1 MKFGPKETKELNQYL
16 RTGRNLNREFM
27 TDAVVDEER
36 TNFVLGGAAVKTM
49 KETVTAL
56 TKNLNRLPTQNE
68 IVQATGKAA
77 KTIKSYFKE
86 GVDYLKPMSKKES
99 AKLGG
104 KKRTGVTEV
113 SDEIVEEFKDLK
125 ATHVS
130 PSIDTSKVGSKAFR
144 VKFSGPIKNDFKTIT
159 MPATKENLEI
169 IKKQVDDIVTSN
181 VYKNKAKVFKS
192 PVEQR
197 MIKRSKEAIYRKQ
210 DPYGIYK
217 ALQKY
222 KTQKFPGTMS
232 KDIVLQ
238 HGDAKFT
245 TQTLS
250 RMGLIPSKVN
260 ISPAVE
266 RIERLRNKA
275 LRDAMVKLNNPIRSK
290 ADKQSIIDQLN
301 STYTGLKN
309 QLKGTDGQGLVNF
322 QTLKLDDAGNVVKLK
337 DVGFNPKKG
346 LAYGD
351 ELGELDFANIT
362 KEQAN
367 KIIDLGKR
375 KIDLDLIKR
384 QTGLITADKLKN
396 PLRLD
401 LNFYGG
407 GRVLFNS
414 GGIKSG
420 PPPERGP
427 NSQGLLSLMKRG
439 MKI

>member
-1 MKFGPKETKELNQYL
+1 MKISEYRQMMSYL
-16 RTGRNLNREFM
+16 TRPGST
-27 TDAVVDEER
+27 EER
-36 TNFVLGGAAVKTM
+36 TNFVLGGAAIKGM
-49 KETVTAL
+49 RETVTAL
-56 TKNLNRLPTQNE
+56 TKNLNRLPTQDE
-68 IVQATGKAA
+68 IVKATGKAA

-104 KKRTGVTEV
+104 KKPTGITTVTDDFV
-113 SDEIVEEFKDLK
+113 KNIKNLK
-125 ATHVS
+125 ATHIS
-130 PSIDTSKVGSKAFR
+130 PTIETSKAGSKSIR
-144 VKFSGPIKNDFKTIT
+144 VKFTGPIKNDFKDINL
-159 MPATKENLEI
+159 PATKENLNL
-169 IKKQVDDIVTSN
+169 IKSKIDDITKSAT
-181 VYKNKAKVFKS
+181 YKDKAKVFKG
-192 PVEQR
+192 PIEQR
-197 MIKRSKEAIYRKQ
+197 MIRRSMEAMYKKQ
-210 DPYGIYK
+210 DPHGVYK

-222 KTQKFPGTMS
+222 KTKKFPGTMS

-266 RIERLRNKA
+266 RIERLRNQV
-275 LRDAMVKLNNPIRSK
+275 LRDATVKLNNPKRSNIE
-290 ADKQSIIDQLN
+290 KQAIIDELN
-301 STYTGLKN
+301 STYKGLKN
-309 QLKGTDGQGLVNF
+309 QLKGTEGQGLVNF
-322 QTLKLDDAGNVVKLK
+322 QMLKLDDAGNVIKLK

-367 KIIDLGKR
+367 EIIKLGKR
-375 KIDLDLIKR
+375 KIDLDLLKR

-396 PLRLD
+396 PLGLD

-414 GGIKSG
+414 GGVKSG

-427 NSQGLLSLMKRG
+427 NSEGLASLRNYATRM
-439 MKI
+439 ME

>member
-1 MKFGPKETKELNQYL
+1 VNNMDKELL
-16 RTGRNLNREFM
+16 RSIDLFDNEEVTTANKINRERSDFS
-27 TDAVVDEER
+27 
-36 TNFVLGGAAVKTM
+36 LGGAAVNLMKTQ
-49 KETVTAL
+49 VANL
-56 TKNLNRLPTQNE
+56 TKKLNRLPTQNE

-77 KTIKSYFKE
+77 KTIKNYFKE
-86 GVDYLKPMSKKES
+86 SVDYLKPMSKKES

-104 KKRTGVTEV
+104 KRPTGIITVT
-113 SDEIVEEFKDLK
+113 DEFVKNLKNLK
-125 ATHVS
+125 AIHIS
-130 PSIDTSKVGSKAFR
+130 PTIETSKAGSKFIK
-144 VKFSGPIKNDFKTIT
+144 VKFTGPIKNNYKDIFL
-159 MPATKENLEI
+159 PATKENLNLVKSKI
-169 IKKQVDDIVTSN
+169 DDITKSVI
-181 VYKNKAKVFKS
+181 YKDKARVFKG

-197 MIKRSKEAIYRKQ
+197 MIRRNMEAIYKKN
-210 DPYGIYK
+210 DPFGIYK

-222 KTQKFPGTMS
+222 KSEKFPGTMS
-232 KDIVLQ
+232 KDIVIQ

-245 TQTLS
+245 TQSLS

-275 LRDAMVKLNNPIRSK
+275 LKNAMFKLNKPNRSN
-290 ADKQSIIDQLN
+290 ADKQVIIDELN
-301 STYTGLKN
+301 SVYTGLKN

-322 QTLKLDDAGNVVKLK
+322 QTLKLDDMGKVVKLK
-337 DVGFNPKKG
+337 DVGFNPRKG

-351 ELGELDFANIT
+351 ELGELNFANIT
-362 KEQAN
+362 KEQAD
-367 KIIDLGKR
+367 KIINLGKK
-375 KIDLDLIKR
+375 KIDLDLLKR

-396 PLRLD
+396 PLGLD

-427 NSQGLLSLMKRG
+427 NPQGLLSLMKSG
-439 MKI
+439 MRI

>member
-1 MKFGPKETKELNQYL
+1 MKISEYRQMMSYL
-16 RTGRNLNREFM
+16 TRPGST
-27 TDAVVDEER
+27 EER
-36 TNFVLGGAAVKTM
+36 TNFVLGGAAIKGM
-49 KETVTAL
+49 RETVAAL
-56 TKNLNRLPTQNE
+56 TKNLDRLPTQDE
-68 IVQATGKAA
+68 IVKATGKAA

-86 GVDYLKPMSKKES
+86 GVDYLKPISKKES

-104 KKRTGVTEV
+104 KKPTGITTVTDDFV
-113 SDEIVEEFKDLK
+113 KNIKNLK
-125 ATHVS
+125 ATHIS
-130 PSIDTSKVGSKAFR
+130 PTIETSKAGSKSIR
-144 VKFSGPIKNDFKTIT
+144 VKFTGPIKNDFKDINL
-159 MPATKENLEI
+159 PATKENLNLVKSKI
-169 IKKQVDDIVTSN
+169 DDITKSAT
-181 VYKNKAKVFKS
+181 YKDKAKVFKG
-192 PVEQR
+192 PIEQR
-197 MIKRSKEAIYRKQ
+197 MIRRSMEAMYKKQ
-210 DPYGIYK
+210 DPHGVYK

-222 KTQKFPGTMS
+222 KTKKFPGTMS

-266 RIERLRNKA
+266 RIERLRNQV
-275 LRDAMVKLNNPIRSK
+275 LRDATVKLNNPKRSNIE
-290 ADKQSIIDQLN
+290 KQAIIDELN
-301 STYTGLKN
+301 STYKGLKN
-309 QLKGTDGQGLVNF
+309 QLKGTEGQGLVNF
-322 QTLKLDDAGNVVKLK
+322 QMLKLDDAGNVIKLK

-367 KIIDLGKR
+367 EIIKLGKR
-375 KIDLDLIKR
+375 KIDLDLLKR

-396 PLRLD
+396 PLGLD

-414 GGIKSG
+414 GGVKSG

-427 NSQGLLSLMKRG
+427 NSEGLASLRNYATRTME
-439 MKI
+439 

>member
-1 MKFGPKETKELNQYL
+1 MKVSEYRQMMAYL
-16 RTGRNLNREFM
+16 TRPGST
-27 TDAVVDEER
+27 EER
-36 TNFVLGGAAVKTM
+36 TNFVLGGAAIKGM
-49 KETVTAL
+49 RETVAAL
-56 TKNLNRLPTQNE
+56 TKNLDRLPTQDE
-68 IVQATGKAA
+68 IVKATGRAA

-104 KKRTGVTEV
+104 KKPTGITTVTDDFV
-113 SDEIVEEFKDLK
+113 KNIKNLK
-125 ATHVS
+125 ATHIS
-130 PSIDTSKVGSKAFR
+130 PTIETSKAGSKSIR
-144 VKFSGPIKNDFKTIT
+144 VKFTGPIKNDFKDINL
-159 MPATKENLEI
+159 PATKENLNL
-169 IKKQVDDIVTSN
+169 IKSKIDDITKSAT
-181 VYKNKAKVFKS
+181 YKDKAKVFKG
-192 PVEQR
+192 PIEQR
-197 MIKRSKEAIYRKQ
+197 MIRRSMEAMYKKQ
-210 DPYGIYK
+210 DPHGVYK

-222 KTQKFPGTMS
+222 KTKKFPGTMS

-266 RIERLRNKA
+266 RIERLRNQV
-275 LRDAMVKLNNPIRSK
+275 LRDATVKLNNPKRSNIE
-290 ADKQSIIDQLN
+290 KQAIIDELN
-301 STYTGLKN
+301 STYKGLKN
-309 QLKGTDGQGLVNF
+309 QLKGTEGQGLVNF
-322 QTLKLDDAGNVVKLK
+322 QMLKLDDAGNVIKLK

-367 KIIDLGKR
+367 EIIKLGKR
-375 KIDLDLIKR
+375 KIDLDLLKR

-396 PLRLD
+396 PLGLD

-414 GGIKSG
+414 GGVKSG

-427 NSQGLLSLMKRG
+427 NSEGLASLRNYATRTME
-439 MKI
+439 

>member
-1 MKFGPKETKELNQYL
+1 MKVSEYRQMMAYL
-16 RTGRNLNREFM
+16 TRPGST
-27 TDAVVDEER
+27 EER
-36 TNFVLGGAAVKTM
+36 TNFVLGGAAIKGM
-49 KETVTAL
+49 RETVAAL
-56 TKNLNRLPTQNE
+56 TKNLDRLPTQDE
-68 IVQATGKAA
+68 IVKATGKAA

-104 KKRTGVTEV
+104 KKPTGITTVTDDFV
-113 SDEIVEEFKDLK
+113 KNVKNLK
-125 ATHVS
+125 ATHIS
-130 PSIDTSKVGSKAFR
+130 PTIETTKAGSKSIR
-144 VKFSGPIKNDFKTIT
+144 VSFTGPIKNDFKDIFL
-159 MPATKENLEI
+159 PATKENLNLVKSKI
-169 IKKQVDDIVTSN
+169 DDITKSAT
-181 VYKNKAKVFKS
+181 YKDKARVFKG
-192 PVEQR
+192 PIEQR
-197 MIKRSKEAIYRKQ
+197 KIRRSMEAMYKKQ
-210 DPYGIYK
+210 DPYGVYK

-222 KTQKFPGTMS
+222 KTKKFPGTMS

-266 RIERLRNKA
+266 RIERLRNQV
-275 LRDAMVKLNNPIRSK
+275 LRDATVKLNNPKRSNIE
-290 ADKQSIIDQLN
+290 KQAIIDELN
-301 STYTGLKN
+301 STYKGLKN
-309 QLKGTDGQGLVNF
+309 QLKGTEGQGLVNF
-322 QTLKLDDAGNVVKLK
+322 QMLKLDDAGNVIKLK

-362 KEQAN
+362 KEQADE
-367 KIIDLGKR
+367 IIKLGKR
-375 KIDLDLIKR
+375 KIDLDLLKR

-396 PLRLD
+396 PLGLD

-414 GGIKSG
+414 GGVKSG

-427 NSQGLLSLMKRG
+427 NSEGLASLRNYATRTME
-439 MKI
+439 

>member
-1 MKFGPKETKELNQYL
+1 MKISEYRQMMSYL
-16 RTGRNLNREFM
+16 TRPGST
-27 TDAVVDEER
+27 EER
-36 TNFVLGGAAVKTM
+36 TNFVLGGAAIKGM
-49 KETVTAL
+49 RETVTAL
-56 TKNLNRLPTQNE
+56 TKNLNRLPTQDE
-68 IVQATGKAA
+68 IVKATGKAA

-104 KKRTGVTEV
+104 KKPTGITTVTDDFV
-113 SDEIVEEFKDLK
+113 KNVKNLK
-125 ATHVS
+125 ATHIS
-130 PSIDTSKVGSKAFR
+130 PTIETSKAGSKSIR
-144 VKFSGPIKNDFKTIT
+144 VKFTGPIKNDFKDINL
-159 MPATKENLEI
+159 PATKENLNL
-169 IKKQVDDIVTSN
+169 IKSKIDDITKSAT
-181 VYKNKAKVFKS
+181 YKDKAKVFKG

-197 MIKRSKEAIYRKQ
+197 MIRRSMEAMYKKQ
-210 DPYGIYK
+210 DPHGVYK

-222 KTQKFPGTMS
+222 KTKKFPGTMS

-266 RIERLRNKA
+266 RIERLRNQV
-275 LRDAMVKLNNPIRSK
+275 LRDATVKLNNPKRSNIE
-290 ADKQSIIDQLN
+290 KQAIIDELN
-301 STYTGLKN
+301 STYKGLKN
-309 QLKGTDGQGLVNF
+309 QLKGTEGQGLVNF
-322 QTLKLDDAGNVVKLK
+322 QMLKLDDAGNVIKLK

-367 KIIDLGKR
+367 EIIKLGKR
-375 KIDLDLIKR
+375 KIDLDLLKR

-396 PLRLD
+396 PLGLD

-414 GGIKSG
+414 GGVKSG

-427 NSQGLLSLMKRG
+427 NSEGLASLRNYATRTME
-439 MKI
+439 

>member
-1 MKFGPKETKELNQYL
+1 MKISEYRQMMSYL
-16 RTGRNLNREFM
+16 TRPGST
-27 TDAVVDEER
+27 EER
-36 TNFVLGGAAVKTM
+36 TNFVLGGAAIKGM
-49 KETVTAL
+49 RETVTAL
-56 TKNLNRLPTQNE
+56 TKNLNRLPTQDE
-68 IVQATGKAA
+68 IVKATGKAA

-104 KKRTGVTEV
+104 KKTTGITTVTDDFV
-113 SDEIVEEFKDLK
+113 KNVKNLK
-125 ATHVS
+125 ATHIS
-130 PSIDTSKVGSKAFR
+130 PTIETSKAGSKSIR
-144 VKFSGPIKNDFKTIT
+144 VKFTGPIKNDFKDINL
-159 MPATKENLEI
+159 PATKENLNL
-169 IKKQVDDIVTSN
+169 IKSKIDDITKSAT
-181 VYKNKAKVFKS
+181 YKDKAKVFKG
-192 PVEQR
+192 PIEQR
-197 MIKRSKEAIYRKQ
+197 MIRRSMEAMYKKQ
-210 DPYGIYK
+210 DPHGVYK

-222 KTQKFPGTMS
+222 KTKKFPGTMS

-266 RIERLRNKA
+266 RIERLRNQV
-275 LRDAMVKLNNPIRSK
+275 LRDATVKLNNPKRSNIE
-290 ADKQSIIDQLN
+290 KQAIIDELN
-301 STYTGLKN
+301 STYKGLKN
-309 QLKGTDGQGLVNF
+309 QLKGTEGQGLVNF
-322 QTLKLDDAGNVVKLK
+322 QMLKLDDAGNVIKLK

-367 KIIDLGKR
+367 EIIKLGKR
-375 KIDLDLIKR
+375 KIDLDLLKR

-396 PLRLD
+396 PLGLD

-414 GGIKSG
+414 GGVKSG

-427 NSQGLLSLMKRG
+427 NSEGLASLRNYATRTME
-439 MKI
+439 

>member
-1 MKFGPKETKELNQYL
+1 MKISEYRQMMAYL
-16 RTGRNLNREFM
+16 TRPGST
-27 TDAVVDEER
+27 EER
-36 TNFVLGGAAVKTM
+36 TNFVLGGAAIKGM
-49 KETVTAL
+49 RETVTAL
-56 TKNLNRLPTQNE
+56 TKNLNRLPTQDE
-68 IVQATGKAA
+68 IVKATGKAA

-104 KKRTGVTEV
+104 KKPTGITTVTDDFV
-113 SDEIVEEFKDLK
+113 KNIKNLK
-125 ATHVS
+125 ATHIS
-130 PSIDTSKVGSKAFR
+130 PTIETSKAGSKSIR
-144 VKFSGPIKNDFKTIT
+144 VKFTGPIKNDFKDINL
-159 MPATKENLEI
+159 PATKENLNL
-169 IKKQVDDIVTSN
+169 IKSKIDDITKSAT
-181 VYKNKAKVFKS
+181 YKDKAKVFKG
-192 PVEQR
+192 PIEQR
-197 MIKRSKEAIYRKQ
+197 KIRRSMEAMYKKQ
-210 DPYGIYK
+210 DPHGVYK

-222 KTQKFPGTMS
+222 KTKKFPGTMS

-266 RIERLRNKA
+266 RIERLRNQV
-275 LRDAMVKLNNPIRSK
+275 LRDATVKLNNPKRSNIE
-290 ADKQSIIDQLN
+290 KQAIIDELN
-301 STYTGLKN
+301 STYKGLKN
-309 QLKGTDGQGLVNF
+309 QLKGTEGQGLVNF
-322 QTLKLDDAGNVVKLK
+322 QMLKLDDAGNVIKLK

-362 KEQAN
+362 KEQADE
-367 KIIDLGKR
+367 IIKLGKR
-375 KIDLDLIKR
+375 KIDLDLLKR

-396 PLRLD
+396 PLGLD

-414 GGIKSG
+414 GGVKSG

-427 NSQGLLSLMKRG
+427 NSEGLASLRNYATRTME
-439 MKI
+439 

>member
-1 MKFGPKETKELNQYL
+1 MKISEYRQMMSYL
-16 RTGRNLNREFM
+16 TRPGST
-27 TDAVVDEER
+27 EER
-36 TNFVLGGAAVKTM
+36 TNFVLGGAAIKGM
-49 KETVTAL
+49 RETVAAL
-56 TKNLNRLPTQNE
+56 TKNLDRLPTQDE
-68 IVQATGKAA
+68 IVKATGKAA

-104 KKRTGVTEV
+104 KKPTGITTVTDDFV
-113 SDEIVEEFKDLK
+113 KNIKNLK
-125 ATHVS
+125 ATHIS
-130 PSIDTSKVGSKAFR
+130 PTIETSKAGSKSIR
-144 VKFSGPIKNDFKTIT
+144 VKFTGPIKNDFKDINL
-159 MPATKENLEI
+159 PATKENLNLVKSKI
-169 IKKQVDDIVTSN
+169 DDITKSAT
-181 VYKNKAKVFKS
+181 YKDKAKVFKG

-197 MIKRSKEAIYRKQ
+197 MIRRSMEAMYKKQ
-210 DPYGIYK
+210 DPHGVYK

-222 KTQKFPGTMS
+222 KTKKFPGTMS

-266 RIERLRNKA
+266 RIERLRNQV
-275 LRDAMVKLNNPIRSK
+275 LRDATVKLNNPKRSNIE
-290 ADKQSIIDQLN
+290 KQAIIDELN
-301 STYTGLKN
+301 STYKGLKN
-309 QLKGTDGQGLVNF
+309 QLKGTEGQGLVNF
-322 QTLKLDDAGNVVKLK
+322 QMLKLDDAGNVIKLK

-367 KIIDLGKR
+367 EIIKLGKR
-375 KIDLDLIKR
+375 KIDLDLLKR

-396 PLRLD
+396 PLGLD

-414 GGIKSG
+414 GGVKSG

-427 NSQGLLSLMKRG
+427 NSEGLASLRNYATRTME
-439 MKI
+439 

>member
-1 MKFGPKETKELNQYL
+1 MSYL
-16 RTGRNLNREFM
+16 TRPGST
-27 TDAVVDEER
+27 EER
-36 TNFVLGGAAVKTM
+36 TNFVLGGAAIKGM
-49 KETVTAL
+49 RETVTAL
-56 TKNLNRLPTQNE
+56 TKNLNRLPTQDE
-68 IVQATGKAA
+68 IVKATGKAA

-104 KKRTGVTEV
+104 KKPTGITTVTDDFV
-113 SDEIVEEFKDLK
+113 KNIKNLK
-125 ATHVS
+125 ATHIS
-130 PSIDTSKVGSKAFR
+130 PTIETSKAGSKSIR
-144 VKFSGPIKNDFKTIT
+144 VKFTGPIKNDFKDINL
-159 MPATKENLEI
+159 PATKENLNL
-169 IKKQVDDIVTSN
+169 IKSKIDDITKSAT
-181 VYKNKAKVFKS
+181 YKDKAKVFKG
-192 PVEQR
+192 PIEQR
-197 MIKRSKEAIYRKQ
+197 MIRRSMEAKYKKQ
-210 DPYGIYK
+210 DPHGVYK

-222 KTQKFPGTMS
+222 KTKKFPGTMS

-266 RIERLRNKA
+266 RIERLRNQV
-275 LRDAMVKLNNPIRSK
+275 LRDATVKLNNPKRSNIE
-290 ADKQSIIDQLN
+290 KQAIIDELN
-301 STYTGLKN
+301 STYKGLKN
-309 QLKGTDGQGLVNF
+309 QLKGTEGQGLVNF
-322 QTLKLDDAGNVVKLK
+322 QMLKLDDAGNVIKLK

-362 KEQAN
+362 KEQADE
-367 KIIDLGKR
+367 IIKLGKR
-375 KIDLDLIKR
+375 KIDLDLLKR

-396 PLRLD
+396 PLGLD

-414 GGIKSG
+414 GGVKSG

-427 NSQGLLSLMKRG
+427 NSEGLASLRNYATRTME
-439 MKI
+439 

>member
-1 MKFGPKETKELNQYL
+1 M
-16 RTGRNLNREFM
+16 R
-27 TDAVVDEER
+27 
-36 TNFVLGGAAVKTM
+36 
-49 KETVTAL
+49 ETVAAL
-56 TKNLNRLPTQNE
+56 TKNLDRLPTQDE
-68 IVQATGKAA
+68 IVKATGKAA

-104 KKRTGVTEV
+104 KKPTGITTVTDDFV
-113 SDEIVEEFKDLK
+113 KNIKDLK
-125 ATHVS
+125 ATHIS
-130 PSIDTSKVGSKAFR
+130 PTIETTKAGSKSIR
-144 VKFSGPIKNDFKTIT
+144 VKFTGPIKNDFKDINL
-159 MPATKENLEI
+159 PATKENLNLVKSKI
-169 IKKQVDDIVTSN
+169 DDITKTAT
-181 VYKNKAKVFKS
+181 YKDKARVFKG
-192 PVEQR
+192 PIEQR
-197 MIKRSKEAIYRKQ
+197 KIRRSMEAMYKKQ
-210 DPYGIYK
+210 DPYGVYK

-222 KTQKFPGTMS
+222 KTKKFPGTMS

-266 RIERLRNKA
+266 RIERLRNQV
-275 LRDAMVKLNNPIRSK
+275 LRDATVKLNNPKRSNIE
-290 ADKQSIIDQLN
+290 KQAIIDELN
-301 STYTGLKN
+301 STYKGLKN
-309 QLKGTDGQGLVNF
+309 QLKGTEGQGLVNF
-322 QTLKLDDAGNVVKLK
+322 QMLKLDDAGNVIKLK

-362 KEQAN
+362 KEQADE
-367 KIIDLGKR
+367 IIKLGKR
-375 KIDLDLIKR
+375 KIDLDLLKR

-396 PLRLD
+396 PLGLD

-414 GGIKSG
+414 GGVKSG

-427 NSQGLLSLMKRG
+427 NSEGLASLRNYATRTME
-439 MKI
+439 

>member
-1 MKFGPKETKELNQYL
+1 MKVSEYRQMMAYL
-16 RTGRNLNREFM
+16 TRPGST
-27 TDAVVDEER
+27 EER
-36 TNFVLGGAAVKTM
+36 TNFVLGGAAIKGM
-49 KETVTAL
+49 RETVTAL
-56 TKNLNRLPTQNE
+56 TKNLDRLPTQNE
-68 IVQATGKAA
+68 IVKATGKAA

-104 KKRTGVTEV
+104 KKPTGITTVTDDFV
-113 SDEIVEEFKDLK
+113 KNIKNLK
-125 ATHVS
+125 ATHIS
-130 PSIDTSKVGSKAFR
+130 PTIETSKAGSKSIR
-144 VKFSGPIKNDFKTIT
+144 VKFTGPIKNDFKDINL
-159 MPATKENLEI
+159 PATKENLNLVKSKI
-169 IKKQVDDIVTSN
+169 DDITKSAT
-181 VYKNKAKVFKS
+181 YKDKARVFKS
-192 PVEQR
+192 PIEQR
-197 MIKRSKEAIYRKQ
+197 KIRRSMEAMYKKQ
-210 DPYGIYK
+210 DPYGVYK

-222 KTQKFPGTMS
+222 KTKKFPGTMS

-266 RIERLRNKA
+266 RIERLRNQV
-275 LRDAMVKLNNPIRSK
+275 LRDATVKLNNPKRSNIE
-290 ADKQSIIDQLN
+290 KQAIIDELN
-301 STYTGLKN
+301 STYKGLKN
-309 QLKGTDGQGLVNF
+309 QLKGTEGQGLVNF
-322 QTLKLDDAGNVVKLK
+322 QMLKLDDAGNVIKLK

-362 KEQAN
+362 KEQADE
-367 KIIDLGKR
+367 IIKLGKR
-375 KIDLDLIKR
+375 KIDLDLLKR

-396 PLRLD
+396 PLGLD

-414 GGIKSG
+414 GGVKSG

-427 NSQGLLSLMKRG
+427 NSEGLASLRNYATRTME
-439 MKI
+439 

>member
-1 MKFGPKETKELNQYL
+1 MKISEYRQMMAYL
-16 RTGRNLNREFM
+16 TRPGST
-27 TDAVVDEER
+27 EER
-36 TNFVLGGAAVKTM
+36 TNFVLGGAAIKGM
-49 KETVTAL
+49 RETVAAL
-56 TKNLNRLPTQNE
+56 TKNLDRLPTQDE
-68 IVQATGKAA
+68 IVKATGKAA

-104 KKRTGVTEV
+104 KKPTGITTVTDDFV
-113 SDEIVEEFKDLK
+113 KNVKNLK
-125 ATHVS
+125 ATHIS
-130 PSIDTSKVGSKAFR
+130 PTIETTKAGSKSIR
-144 VKFSGPIKNDFKTIT
+144 VSFTGPIKNDFKDIFL
-159 MPATKENLEI
+159 PATKDNLNLVKSKI
-169 IKKQVDDIVTSN
+169 DDITKSAT
-181 VYKNKAKVFKS
+181 YKDKAKVFKG

-197 MIKRSKEAIYRKQ
+197 MIRRSMEAMYKKQ
-210 DPYGIYK
+210 DPHGVYK

-222 KTQKFPGTMS
+222 KTKKFPGTMS

-266 RIERLRNKA
+266 RIERLRNQV
-275 LRDAMVKLNNPIRSK
+275 LRDATVKLNNPKRSNIE
-290 ADKQSIIDQLN
+290 KQAIIDELN
-301 STYTGLKN
+301 STYKGLKN
-309 QLKGTDGQGLVNF
+309 QLKGTEGQGLVNF
-322 QTLKLDDAGNVVKLK
+322 QMLKLDDAGNVIKLK

-367 KIIDLGKR
+367 EIIKLGKR
-375 KIDLDLIKR
+375 KIDLDLLKR

-396 PLRLD
+396 PLGLD

-414 GGIKSG
+414 GGVKSG

-427 NSQGLLSLMKRG
+427 NSEGLASLRNYATRTME
-439 MKI
+439 

>member
-1 MKFGPKETKELNQYL
+1 MAYL
-16 RTGRNLNREFM
+16 TRPGST
-27 TDAVVDEER
+27 EER
-36 TNFVLGGAAVKTM
+36 TNFVLGGAAIKGM
-49 KETVTAL
+49 RETVTAL
-56 TKNLNRLPTQNE
+56 TKNLNRLPTQDE
-68 IVQATGKAA
+68 IVKATGKAA

-104 KKRTGVTEV
+104 KKPTGITTVTDDLV
-113 SDEIVEEFKDLK
+113 KNIKDLK
-125 ATHVS
+125 ATHIS
-130 PSIDTSKVGSKAFR
+130 PTIETTKAGSKSIR
-144 VKFSGPIKNDFKTIT
+144 VKFTGPIKNDFKDINL
-159 MPATKENLEI
+159 PATKENLNLVKSKI
-169 IKKQVDDIVTSN
+169 DDITKTAT
-181 VYKNKAKVFKS
+181 YKDKARVFKG
-192 PVEQR
+192 PIEQR
-197 MIKRSKEAIYRKQ
+197 KIRRSMEAMYKKQ
-210 DPYGIYK
+210 DPYGVYK

-222 KTQKFPGTMS
+222 KTKKFPGTMS

-266 RIERLRNKA
+266 RIERLRNQV
-275 LRDAMVKLNNPIRSK
+275 LRDATVKLNNPKRSNIE
-290 ADKQSIIDQLN
+290 KQAIIDELN
-301 STYTGLKN
+301 STYKGLKN
-309 QLKGTDGQGLVNF
+309 QLKGTEGQGLVNF
-322 QTLKLDDAGNVVKLK
+322 QMLKLDDAGNVIKLK

-362 KEQAN
+362 KEQAD
-367 KIIDLGKR
+367 KIIKLGKR
-375 KIDLDLIKR
+375 KIDLELLKR

-396 PLRLD
+396 PLGLD

-414 GGIKSG
+414 GGVKSG

-427 NSQGLLSLMKRG
+427 NSEGLASLRNYATRTME
-439 MKI
+439 

>member
-1 MKFGPKETKELNQYL
+1 MKISEYKQMMAYL
-16 RTGRNLNREFM
+16 TRPGFT
-27 TDAVVDEER
+27 EER
-36 TNFVLGGAAVKTM
+36 TNFVLGGAAIKGM
-49 KETVTAL
+49 RETVAAL
-56 TKNLNRLPTQNE
+56 TKNLDRLPTQDE
-68 IVQATGKAA
+68 IVKATGKAA

-104 KKRTGVTEV
+104 KKPTGITTVTDDFV
-113 SDEIVEEFKDLK
+113 KNIKDLK
-125 ATHVS
+125 ATHIS
-130 PSIDTSKVGSKAFR
+130 PTIETTKAGSKSIR
-144 VKFSGPIKNDFKTIT
+144 VKFTGPIKNDFKDINL
-159 MPATKENLEI
+159 PATKENLNLVKSKI
-169 IKKQVDDIVTSN
+169 DDITKTAT
-181 VYKNKAKVFKS
+181 YKDKARVFKG
-192 PVEQR
+192 PIEQR
-197 MIKRSKEAIYRKQ
+197 KIRRSMEAMYKKQ
-210 DPYGIYK
+210 DPYGVYK

-222 KTQKFPGTMS
+222 KTKKFPGTMS

-266 RIERLRNKA
+266 RIERLRNQV
-275 LRDAMVKLNNPIRSK
+275 LRDATVKLNNPKRSNIE
-290 ADKQSIIDQLN
+290 KQAIIDELN
-301 STYTGLKN
+301 STYKGLKN
-309 QLKGTDGQGLVNF
+309 QLKGTEGQGLVNF
-322 QTLKLDDAGNVVKLK
+322 QMLKLDDAGNVIKLK

-362 KEQAN
+362 KEQADE
-367 KIIDLGKR
+367 IIKLGKR
-375 KIDLDLIKR
+375 KIDLDLLKR
-384 QTGLITADKLKN
+384 QTGLMTADKLKN
-396 PLRLD
+396 PLGLD

-414 GGIKSG
+414 GGVKSG

-427 NSQGLLSLMKRG
+427 NSEGLASLRNYATRTME
-439 MKI
+439 

>member
-1 MKFGPKETKELNQYL
+1 MKISEYRQMMAYL
-16 RTGRNLNREFM
+16 TRPGST
-27 TDAVVDEER
+27 EER
-36 TNFVLGGAAVKTM
+36 TNFVLGGAAIKGM
-49 KETVTAL
+49 RETVTAL
-56 TKNLNRLPTQNE
+56 TKNLNRLPTQDE
-68 IVQATGKAA
+68 IVKATGKAA

-104 KKRTGVTEV
+104 KKPTGITTVTDDFV
-113 SDEIVEEFKDLK
+113 KNIKDLK
-125 ATHVS
+125 ATHIS
-130 PSIDTSKVGSKAFR
+130 PTIETTKAGSKSIR
-144 VKFSGPIKNDFKTIT
+144 VKFTGPIKNDFKDINL
-159 MPATKENLEI
+159 PATKENLNLVKSKI
-169 IKKQVDDIVTSN
+169 DDITKTAT
-181 VYKNKAKVFKS
+181 YKDKARVFKG
-192 PVEQR
+192 PIEQR
-197 MIKRSKEAIYRKQ
+197 KIRRSMEAMYKKQ
-210 DPYGIYK
+210 DPHGVYK

-222 KTQKFPGTMS
+222 KTKKFPGTMS

-266 RIERLRNKA
+266 RIERLRNQV
-275 LRDAMVKLNNPIRSK
+275 LRDATVKLNNPKRSNIE
-290 ADKQSIIDQLN
+290 KQAIIDELN
-301 STYTGLKN
+301 STYKGLKN
-309 QLKGTDGQGLVNF
+309 QLKGTEGQGLVNF
-322 QTLKLDDAGNVVKLK
+322 QMLKLDDAGNVIKLK

-362 KEQAN
+362 KEQADE
-367 KIIDLGKR
+367 IIKLGKR
-375 KIDLDLIKR
+375 KIDLDLLKR

-396 PLRLD
+396 PLGLD

-414 GGIKSG
+414 GGVKSG

-427 NSQGLLSLMKRG
+427 NSEGLASLRNYATRTME
-439 MKI
+439 

>member
-1 MKFGPKETKELNQYL
+1 MKISEYRQMMSYL
-16 RTGRNLNREFM
+16 TRPGST
-27 TDAVVDEER
+27 EER
-36 TNFVLGGAAVKTM
+36 TNFVLGGAAIKGM
-49 KETVTAL
+49 RETVTAL
-56 TKNLNRLPTQNE
+56 TKNLNRLPTQDE
-68 IVQATGKAA
+68 IVKATGKAA

-104 KKRTGVTEV
+104 KKPTGITTVTDDFV
-113 SDEIVEEFKDLK
+113 KNIKNLK
-125 ATHVS
+125 ATHIS
-130 PSIDTSKVGSKAFR
+130 PTIETSKAGSKSIR
-144 VKFSGPIKNDFKTIT
+144 VKFTGPIKNDFKDINL
-159 MPATKENLEI
+159 PATKENLNL
-169 IKKQVDDIVTSN
+169 IKSKIDDITKSAT
-181 VYKNKAKVFKS
+181 YKDKAKVFKG

-197 MIKRSKEAIYRKQ
+197 MIRRSMEAMYKKQ
-210 DPYGIYK
+210 DPYGVYK

-222 KTQKFPGTMS
+222 KTKKFPGTMS

-266 RIERLRNKA
+266 RIERLRNQV
-275 LRDAMVKLNNPIRSK
+275 LRDATVKLNNPKRSNIE
-290 ADKQSIIDQLN
+290 KQAIIDELN
-301 STYTGLKN
+301 STYKGLKN
-309 QLKGTDGQGLVNF
+309 QLKGTEGQGLVNF
-322 QTLKLDDAGNVVKLK
+322 QMLKLDDAGNVIKLK

-367 KIIDLGKR
+367 EIIKLGKR
-375 KIDLDLIKR
+375 KIDLDLLKR

-396 PLRLD
+396 PLGLD

-414 GGIKSG
+414 GGVKSG

-427 NSQGLLSLMKRG
+427 NSEGLASLRNYATRTME
-439 MKI
+439 

>member
-1 MKFGPKETKELNQYL
+1 MKVSEYRQMMAYL
-16 RTGRNLNREFM
+16 TRPGST
-27 TDAVVDEER
+27 EER
-36 TNFVLGGAAVKTM
+36 TNFVLGGAAIKGM
-49 KETVTAL
+49 RETVAAL
-56 TKNLNRLPTQNE
+56 TKNLDRLPTQDE
-68 IVQATGKAA
+68 IVKATGKAA

-104 KKRTGVTEV
+104 KKPTGITTVTDDFV
-113 SDEIVEEFKDLK
+113 KNIKDLK
-125 ATHVS
+125 ATHIS
-130 PSIDTSKVGSKAFR
+130 PTIETTKAGSKSIR
-144 VKFSGPIKNDFKTIT
+144 VKFTGPIKNDFKDINL
-159 MPATKENLEI
+159 PATKENLNLVKSKI
-169 IKKQVDDIVTSN
+169 DDITKTAT
-181 VYKNKAKVFKS
+181 YKDKARVFKG
-192 PVEQR
+192 PIEQR
-197 MIKRSKEAIYRKQ
+197 KIRRSMEAMYKKQ
-210 DPYGIYK
+210 DPYGVYK

-222 KTQKFPGTMS
+222 KTKKFPGTMS

-266 RIERLRNKA
+266 RIERLRNQV
-275 LRDAMVKLNNPIRSK
+275 LRDATVKLNNPKRSNIE
-290 ADKQSIIDQLN
+290 KQAIIDELN
-301 STYTGLKN
+301 STYKGLKN
-309 QLKGTDGQGLVNF
+309 QLKGTEGQGLVNF
-322 QTLKLDDAGNVVKLK
+322 QMLKLDDAGNVIKLK

-362 KEQAN
+362 KEQADE
-367 KIIDLGKR
+367 IIKLGKR
-375 KIDLDLIKR
+375 KIDLDLLKR
-384 QTGLITADKLKN
+384 QTGLMTADKLKN
-396 PLRLD
+396 PLGLD

-414 GGIKSG
+414 GGVKSG

-427 NSQGLLSLMKRG
+427 NSEGLASLRNYATRTME
-439 MKI
+439 

>member
-1 MKFGPKETKELNQYL
+1 MKISEYRQMMAYL
-16 RTGRNLNREFM
+16 TRPGST
-27 TDAVVDEER
+27 EER
-36 TNFVLGGAAVKTM
+36 TNFVLGGAAIKGM
-49 KETVTAL
+49 RETVTAL
-56 TKNLNRLPTQNE
+56 TKNLNRLPTQDE
-68 IVQATGKAA
+68 IVKATGKAA

-104 KKRTGVTEV
+104 KKPTGITTVTDDFV
-113 SDEIVEEFKDLK
+113 KNIKDLK
-125 ATHVS
+125 ATHIS
-130 PSIDTSKVGSKAFR
+130 PTIETTKAGSKSIR
-144 VKFSGPIKNDFKTIT
+144 VKFTGPIKNDFKDINL
-159 MPATKENLEI
+159 PATKENLNLVKSKI
-169 IKKQVDDIVTSN
+169 DDITKTAT
-181 VYKNKAKVFKS
+181 YKDKARVFKG
-192 PVEQR
+192 PIEQR
-197 MIKRSKEAIYRKQ
+197 KIRRSMEAMYKKQ
-210 DPYGIYK
+210 DPYGVYK

-222 KTQKFPGTMS
+222 KTKKFPGTMS

-266 RIERLRNKA
+266 RIERLRNQV
-275 LRDAMVKLNNPIRSK
+275 LRDATVKLNNPKRSNIE
-290 ADKQSIIDQLN
+290 KQAIIDELN
-301 STYTGLKN
+301 STYKGLKN
-309 QLKGTDGQGLVNF
+309 QLKGTEGQGLVNF
-322 QTLKLDDAGNVVKLK
+322 QMLKLDDAGNVIKLK

-362 KEQAN
+362 KEQADE
-367 KIIDLGKR
+367 IIKLGKR
-375 KIDLDLIKR
+375 KIDLDLLKR

-396 PLRLD
+396 PLGLD

-414 GGIKSG
+414 GGVKSG

-427 NSQGLLSLMKRG
+427 NSEGLASLRNYATRTME
-439 MKI
+439 

>member
-1 MKFGPKETKELNQYL
+1 MAIQDELKL
-16 RTGRNLNREFM
+16 FVEEFK
-27 TDAVVDEER
+27 R
-36 TNFVLGGAAVKTM
+36 TNG
-49 KETVTAL
+49 
-56 TKNLNRLPTQNE
+56 RIPTQNE
-68 IVQATGKAA
+68 IVKGTGRAA
-77 KTIKSYFKE
+77 KTIKSYLVE
-86 GVDYLKPMSKKES
+86 GVDYAKPLTKLEA

-104 KKRTGVTEV
+104 RKATGITDV
-113 SDEIVEEFKDLK
+113 SDDLIKQFKNLK
-125 ATHVS
+125 FTHIS
-130 PSIDTSKVGSKAFR
+130 PSFDTSTAGSKFFR
-144 VKFSGPIKNDFKTIT
+144 VKFTGPIKNDFKDIFL
-159 MPATKENLEI
+159 PATKENLNL
-169 IKKQVDDIVTSN
+169 IKSKINNITKSAA
-181 VYKNKAKVFKS
+181 YKDKAKVFKS

-197 MIKRSKEAIYRKQ
+197 MIKRSKEAMYRKQ

-232 KDIVLQ
+232 KDIVIQ

-260 ISPAVE
+260 VSPAVE

-346 LAYGD
+346 FAYGD

-362 KEQAN
+362 KEQAD
-367 KIIDLGKR
+367 KIINLGKR
-375 KIDLDLIKR
+375 KIDLDLLKR

-396 PLRLD
+396 PLGLD

-414 GGIKSG
+414 GGVKSG

-427 NSQGLLSLMKRG
+427 NPQGLLSLMKRARNY
-439 MKI
+439 

>member
-1 MKFGPKETKELNQYL
+1 MKISEYKQMMAYL
-16 RTGRNLNREFM
+16 TRPGST
-27 TDAVVDEER
+27 EER
-36 TNFVLGGAAVKTM
+36 TNFVLGGAAIKGM
-49 KETVTAL
+49 RETVAAL
-56 TKNLNRLPTQNE
+56 TKNLDRLPTQDE
-68 IVQATGKAA
+68 IVKATGKAA

-104 KKRTGVTEV
+104 KKPTGITTVTDDFV
-113 SDEIVEEFKDLK
+113 KNVKNLK
-125 ATHVS
+125 ATHIS
-130 PSIDTSKVGSKAFR
+130 PTIETTKAGSKSIR
-144 VKFSGPIKNDFKTIT
+144 VKFTGPIKNDFKDINL
-159 MPATKENLEI
+159 PATKENLNL
-169 IKKQVDDIVTSN
+169 IKSKIDDITKSAT
-181 VYKNKAKVFKS
+181 YKDKAKVFKG

-197 MIKRSKEAIYRKQ
+197 MIRRSMEAMYKKQ
-210 DPYGIYK
+210 DPHGVYK

-222 KTQKFPGTMS
+222 KTKKFPGTMS

-266 RIERLRNKA
+266 RIERLRNQV
-275 LRDAMVKLNNPIRSK
+275 LRDATVKLNNPKRSNIE
-290 ADKQSIIDQLN
+290 KQAIIDELN
-301 STYTGLKN
+301 STYKGLKN
-309 QLKGTDGQGLVNF
+309 QLKGTEGQGLVNF
-322 QTLKLDDAGNVVKLK
+322 QMLKLDDAGNVIKLK

-362 KEQAN
+362 KEQADE
-367 KIIDLGKR
+367 IIKLGKR
-375 KIDLDLIKR
+375 KIDLDLLKR

-396 PLRLD
+396 PLGLD

-414 GGIKSG
+414 GGVKSG

-427 NSQGLLSLMKRG
+427 NSEGLASLRNYATRTME
-439 MKI
+439 

>member
-1 MKFGPKETKELNQYL
+1 MMAYL
-16 RTGRNLNREFM
+16 TRPGST
-27 TDAVVDEER
+27 EER
-36 TNFVLGGAAVKTM
+36 TNFVLGGAAIKGM
-49 KETVTAL
+49 RETVAAL
-56 TKNLNRLPTQNE
+56 TKNLDRLPTQDE
-68 IVQATGKAA
+68 IVKATGKAA

-104 KKRTGVTEV
+104 KKPTGITTVTDDFV
-113 SDEIVEEFKDLK
+113 KNIKDLK
-125 ATHVS
+125 ATHIS
-130 PSIDTSKVGSKAFR
+130 PTIETTKAGSKSIR
-144 VKFSGPIKNDFKTIT
+144 VKFTGPIKNDFKDINL
-159 MPATKENLEI
+159 PATKENLNLVKSKI
-169 IKKQVDDIVTSN
+169 DDITKTAT
-181 VYKNKAKVFKS
+181 YKDKARVFKG
-192 PVEQR
+192 PIEQR
-197 MIKRSKEAIYRKQ
+197 KIRRSMEAMYKKQ
-210 DPYGIYK
+210 DPYGVYK

-222 KTQKFPGTMS
+222 KTKKFPGTMS

-266 RIERLRNKA
+266 RIERLRNQV
-275 LRDAMVKLNNPIRSK
+275 LRDATVKLNNPKRSNIE
-290 ADKQSIIDQLN
+290 KQAIIDELN
-301 STYTGLKN
+301 STYKGLKN
-309 QLKGTDGQGLVNF
+309 QLKGTEGQGLVNF
-322 QTLKLDDAGNVVKLK
+322 QMLKLDDAGNVIKLK

-362 KEQAN
+362 KEQADE
-367 KIIDLGKR
+367 IIKLGKR
-375 KIDLDLIKR
+375 KIDLDLLKR
-384 QTGLITADKLKN
+384 QTGLMTADKLKN
-396 PLRLD
+396 PLGLD

-414 GGIKSG
+414 GGVKSG

-427 NSQGLLSLMKRG
+427 NSEGLASLRNYATRTME
-439 MKI
+439 

>member
-1 MKFGPKETKELNQYL
+1 MKISEYRQMMSYL
-16 RTGRNLNREFM
+16 TRPGST
-27 TDAVVDEER
+27 EER
-36 TNFVLGGAAVKTM
+36 TNFVLGGAAIKGM
-49 KETVTAL
+49 RETVAAL
-56 TKNLNRLPTQNE
+56 TKNLNRLPTQDE
-68 IVQATGKAA
+68 IVKATGKAA

-104 KKRTGVTEV
+104 KKPTGITTVTDDFV
-113 SDEIVEEFKDLK
+113 KNIKNLK
-125 ATHVS
+125 ATHIS
-130 PSIDTSKVGSKAFR
+130 PTIETSKAGSKSIR
-144 VKFSGPIKNDFKTIT
+144 VKFTGPIKNDFKDINL
-159 MPATKENLEI
+159 PATKENLNL
-169 IKKQVDDIVTSN
+169 IKSKIDDITKSAT
-181 VYKNKAKVFKS
+181 YKDKAKVFKG
-192 PVEQR
+192 PIEQR
-197 MIKRSKEAIYRKQ
+197 MIRRSMEAMYKKQ
-210 DPYGIYK
+210 DPHGVYK

-222 KTQKFPGTMS
+222 KTKKFPGTMS

-266 RIERLRNKA
+266 RIERLRNQV
-275 LRDAMVKLNNPIRSK
+275 LRDATVKLNNPKRSNIE
-290 ADKQSIIDQLN
+290 KQAIIDELN
-301 STYTGLKN
+301 STYKGLKN
-309 QLKGTDGQGLVNF
+309 QLKGTEGQGLVNF
-322 QTLKLDDAGNVVKLK
+322 QMLKLDDAGNVIKLK

-367 KIIDLGKR
+367 EIIKLGKR
-375 KIDLDLIKR
+375 KIDLDLLKR

-396 PLRLD
+396 PLGLD

-414 GGIKSG
+414 GGVKSG

-427 NSQGLLSLMKRG
+427 NSEGLASLRNYATRTME
-439 MKI
+439 

>member
-1 MKFGPKETKELNQYL
+1 MMAYL
-16 RTGRNLNREFM
+16 TRPGST
-27 TDAVVDEER
+27 EER
-36 TNFVLGGAAVKTM
+36 TNFVLGGAAIKGM
-49 KETVTAL
+49 RETVAAL
-56 TKNLNRLPTQNE
+56 TKNLDRLPTQDE
-68 IVQATGKAA
+68 IVKATGKAA

-104 KKRTGVTEV
+104 KKPTGITTVTDDFV
-113 SDEIVEEFKDLK
+113 KNIKDLK
-125 ATHVS
+125 ATHIS
-130 PSIDTSKVGSKAFR
+130 PTIETTKAGSKSIR
-144 VKFSGPIKNDFKTIT
+144 VKFTGPIKNDFKDINL
-159 MPATKENLEI
+159 PATKENLNLVKSKI
-169 IKKQVDDIVTSN
+169 DDITKTAT
-181 VYKNKAKVFKS
+181 YKDKARVFKG
-192 PVEQR
+192 PIEQR
-197 MIKRSKEAIYRKQ
+197 KIRRSMEAMYKKQ
-210 DPYGIYK
+210 DPYGVYK

-222 KTQKFPGTMS
+222 KTKKFPGTMS

-266 RIERLRNKA
+266 RIERLRNQV
-275 LRDAMVKLNNPIRSK
+275 LRDATVKLNNPKRSNIE
-290 ADKQSIIDQLN
+290 KQAIIDELN
-301 STYTGLKN
+301 STYKGLKN
-309 QLKGTDGQGLVNF
+309 QLKGTEGQGLVNF
-322 QTLKLDDAGNVVKLK
+322 QMLKLDDAGNVIKLK

-362 KEQAN
+362 KEQADE
-367 KIIDLGKR
+367 IIKLGKR
-375 KIDLDLIKR
+375 KIDLDLLKR

-396 PLRLD
+396 PLGLD

-414 GGIKSG
+414 GGVKSG

-427 NSQGLLSLMKRG
+427 NSEGLASLRNYATRTME
-439 MKI
+439 

>member
-1 MKFGPKETKELNQYL
+1 MSYL
-16 RTGRNLNREFM
+16 TRPGST
-27 TDAVVDEER
+27 EER
-36 TNFVLGGAAVKTM
+36 TNFVLGGAAIKGM
-49 KETVTAL
+49 RETVAAL
-56 TKNLNRLPTQNE
+56 TKNLDRLPTQDE
-68 IVQATGKAA
+68 IVKATGKAA

-104 KKRTGVTEV
+104 KKPTGITTVTDDFV
-113 SDEIVEEFKDLK
+113 KNIKNLK
-125 ATHVS
+125 ATHIS
-130 PSIDTSKVGSKAFR
+130 PTIETSKAGSKSIR
-144 VKFSGPIKNDFKTIT
+144 VKFTGPIKNDFKDINL
-159 MPATKENLEI
+159 PATKENLNL
-169 IKKQVDDIVTSN
+169 IKSKIDDITKSAT
-181 VYKNKAKVFKS
+181 YKDKAKVFKG

-197 MIKRSKEAIYRKQ
+197 MIRRSMEAMYKKQ
-210 DPYGIYK
+210 DPHGVYK

-222 KTQKFPGTMS
+222 KTKKFPGTMS

-266 RIERLRNKA
+266 RIERLRNQV
-275 LRDAMVKLNNPIRSK
+275 LRDATVKLNNPKRSNIE
-290 ADKQSIIDQLN
+290 KQAIIDELN
-301 STYTGLKN
+301 STYKGLKN
-309 QLKGTDGQGLVNF
+309 QLKGTEGQGLVNF
-322 QTLKLDDAGNVVKLK
+322 QMLKLDDAGNVIKLK

-367 KIIDLGKR
+367 EIIKLGKR
-375 KIDLDLIKR
+375 KIDLDLLKR

-396 PLRLD
+396 PLGLD

-414 GGIKSG
+414 GGVKSG

-427 NSQGLLSLMKRG
+427 NSEGLASLRNYATRTME
-439 MKI
+439 

>member
-1 MKFGPKETKELNQYL
+1 MKISEYRQMMAYL
-16 RTGRNLNREFM
+16 TRPGST
-27 TDAVVDEER
+27 EER
-36 TNFVLGGAAVKTM
+36 TNFVLGGAAIKGM
-49 KETVTAL
+49 RETVAAL
-56 TKNLNRLPTQNE
+56 TKNLDRLPTQDE
-68 IVQATGKAA
+68 IVKATGKAA

-104 KKRTGVTEV
+104 KKPTGITTVTDDFV
-113 SDEIVEEFKDLK
+113 KNIKDLK
-125 ATHVS
+125 ATHIS
-130 PSIDTSKVGSKAFR
+130 PTIETTKAGSKSIR
-144 VKFSGPIKNDFKTIT
+144 VKFTGPIKNDFKDINL
-159 MPATKENLEI
+159 PATKENLNLVKSKI
-169 IKKQVDDIVTSN
+169 DDITKTAT
-181 VYKNKAKVFKS
+181 YKDKARVFKG
-192 PVEQR
+192 PIEQR
-197 MIKRSKEAIYRKQ
+197 KIRRSMEAMYKKQ
-210 DPYGIYK
+210 DPYGVYK

-222 KTQKFPGTMS
+222 KTKKFPGTMS

-266 RIERLRNKA
+266 RIERLRNQV
-275 LRDAMVKLNNPIRSK
+275 LRDATVKLNNPKRSNIE
-290 ADKQSIIDQLN
+290 KQAIINELN
-301 STYTGLKN
+301 SIYKGLKN
-309 QLKGTDGQGLVNF
+309 QLKGTEGQGLVNF
-322 QTLKLDDAGNVVKLK
+322 QMLKLDDAGNVIKLK

-362 KEQAN
+362 KEQADE
-367 KIIDLGKR
+367 IIKLGKR
-375 KIDLDLIKR
+375 KIDLDLLKR

-396 PLRLD
+396 PLGLD

-414 GGIKSG
+414 GGVKSG

-427 NSQGLLSLMKRG
+427 NSEGLASLRNYATRTME
-439 MKI
+439 

>member
-1 MKFGPKETKELNQYL
+1 MKISEYRQMMSYL
-16 RTGRNLNREFM
+16 TRPGST
-27 TDAVVDEER
+27 EER
-36 TNFVLGGAAVKTM
+36 TNFVLGGAAIKGM
-49 KETVTAL
+49 RETVAAL
-56 TKNLNRLPTQNE
+56 TKNLDRLPTQNE
-68 IVQATGKAA
+68 IVKATGKAA

-104 KKRTGVTEV
+104 KKPTGITTVTDDFV
-113 SDEIVEEFKDLK
+113 KNIKNLK
-125 ATHVS
+125 ATHIS
-130 PSIDTSKVGSKAFR
+130 PTIETSKAGSKSIR
-144 VKFSGPIKNDFKTIT
+144 VKFTGPIKNDFKDINL
-159 MPATKENLEI
+159 PATKENLNLVKSKI
-169 IKKQVDDIVTSN
+169 DDITKSVT
-181 VYKNKAKVFKS
+181 YKDKAKVFKG
-192 PVEQR
+192 PIEQR
-197 MIKRSKEAIYRKQ
+197 MIRRSMEAMYKKQ
-210 DPYGIYK
+210 DPHGVYK

-222 KTQKFPGTMS
+222 KTKKFPGTMS

-266 RIERLRNKA
+266 RIERLRNQV
-275 LRDAMVKLNNPIRSK
+275 LRDATVKLNNPKRSNIE
-290 ADKQSIIDQLN
+290 KQAIIDELN
-301 STYTGLKN
+301 STYKGLKN
-309 QLKGTDGQGLVNF
+309 QLKGTEGQGLVNF
-322 QTLKLDDAGNVVKLK
+322 QMLKLDDAGNVIKLK

-367 KIIDLGKR
+367 EIIKLGKR
-375 KIDLDLIKR
+375 KIDLDLLKR

-396 PLRLD
+396 PLGLD

-414 GGIKSG
+414 GGVKSG

-427 NSQGLLSLMKRG
+427 NSEGLASLRNYATRTME
-439 MKI
+439 

>member
-1 MKFGPKETKELNQYL
+1 MAYLTRPGPT
-16 RTGRNLNREFM
+16 
-27 TDAVVDEER
+27 EER
-36 TNFVLGGAAVKTM
+36 TNFVLGGAAIKGM
-49 KETVTAL
+49 RETVTAL
-56 TKNLNRLPTQNE
+56 TKNLNRLPTQDE
-68 IVQATGKAA
+68 IVKATGKAA

-104 KKRTGVTEV
+104 KKPTGITTVTDDFV
-113 SDEIVEEFKDLK
+113 KNIKNLK
-125 ATHVS
+125 ATHIS
-130 PSIDTSKVGSKAFR
+130 PTIETSKAGSKSIR
-144 VKFSGPIKNDFKTIT
+144 VKFTGPIKNDFKDINL
-159 MPATKENLEI
+159 PATKENLNL
-169 IKKQVDDIVTSN
+169 IKSKIDDITKSAT
-181 VYKNKAKVFKS
+181 YKDKAKVFKG
-192 PVEQR
+192 PIEQR
-197 MIKRSKEAIYRKQ
+197 MIRRSMEAMYKKQ
-210 DPYGIYK
+210 DPHGVYK

-222 KTQKFPGTMS
+222 KTKKFPGTMS

-266 RIERLRNKA
+266 RIERLRNQV
-275 LRDAMVKLNNPIRSK
+275 LRDATVKLNNPKRSNIE
-290 ADKQSIIDQLN
+290 KQAIIDELN
-301 STYTGLKN
+301 STYKGLKN
-309 QLKGTDGQGLVNF
+309 QLKGTEGQGLVNF
-322 QTLKLDDAGNVVKLK
+322 QMLKLDDAGNVIKLK

-367 KIIDLGKR
+367 EIIKLGKR
-375 KIDLDLIKR
+375 KIDLDLLKR

-396 PLRLD
+396 PLGLD

-414 GGIKSG
+414 GGVKSG

-427 NSQGLLSLMKRG
+427 NSEGLASLRNYATRTME
-439 MKI
+439 

>member
-1 MKFGPKETKELNQYL
+1 MKISEYKQMMAYLTRPGPT
-16 RTGRNLNREFM
+16 
-27 TDAVVDEER
+27 EER
-36 TNFVLGGAAVKTM
+36 TNFVLGGAAIKGM
-49 KETVTAL
+49 RETVTAL
-56 TKNLNRLPTQNE
+56 TKNLDRLPTQNE
-68 IVQATGKAA
+68 IVKATGKAA

-104 KKRTGVTEV
+104 KKPTGITTVTDDFV
-113 SDEIVEEFKDLK
+113 KNVKNLK
-125 ATHVS
+125 ATHIS
-130 PSIDTSKVGSKAFR
+130 PTIETTKAGSKSIR
-144 VKFSGPIKNDFKTIT
+144 VSFTGPIKNDFKDIFL
-159 MPATKENLEI
+159 PATKENLNLVKSKI
-169 IKKQVDDIVTSN
+169 DDITKSAT
-181 VYKNKAKVFKS
+181 YKDKARVFKS
-192 PVEQR
+192 PIEQR
-197 MIKRSKEAIYRKQ
+197 KIRRSMEAMYKKQ
-210 DPYGIYK
+210 DPYGVYK

-222 KTQKFPGTMS
+222 KTKKFPGTMS

-266 RIERLRNKA
+266 RIERLRNQV
-275 LRDAMVKLNNPIRSK
+275 LRDATVKLNNPKRSNIE
-290 ADKQSIIDQLN
+290 KQAIIDELN
-301 STYTGLKN
+301 STYKGLKN
-309 QLKGTDGQGLVNF
+309 QLKGTEGQGLVNF
-322 QTLKLDDAGNVVKLK
+322 QMLKLDDAGNVIKLK

-362 KEQAN
+362 KEQADE
-367 KIIDLGKR
+367 IIKLGKR
-375 KIDLDLIKR
+375 KIDLDLLKR

-396 PLRLD
+396 PLGLD

-414 GGIKSG
+414 GGVKSG

-427 NSQGLLSLMKRG
+427 NSEGLASLRNYATRTME
-439 MKI
+439 

>member
-1 MKFGPKETKELNQYL
+1 MKVSEYRQMMAYLTRPGPT
-16 RTGRNLNREFM
+16 
-27 TDAVVDEER
+27 EER
-36 TNFVLGGAAVKTM
+36 TNFVLGGAAIKGM
-49 KETVTAL
+49 RETVTAL
-56 TKNLNRLPTQNE
+56 TKNLDRLPTQNE
-68 IVQATGKAA
+68 IVKATGKAA

-104 KKRTGVTEV
+104 KKPTGITTVTDDFV
-113 SDEIVEEFKDLK
+113 KNVKNLK
-125 ATHVS
+125 ATHIS
-130 PSIDTSKVGSKAFR
+130 PTIETTKAGSKSIR
-144 VKFSGPIKNDFKTIT
+144 VSFTGPIKNDFKDIFL
-159 MPATKENLEI
+159 PATKENLNLVKSKI
-169 IKKQVDDIVTSN
+169 DDITKSAT
-181 VYKNKAKVFKS
+181 YKDKARVFKS
-192 PVEQR
+192 PIEQR
-197 MIKRSKEAIYRKQ
+197 KIRRSMEAMYKKQ
-210 DPYGIYK
+210 DPYGVYK

-222 KTQKFPGTMS
+222 KTKKFPGTMS

-266 RIERLRNKA
+266 RIERLRNQV
-275 LRDAMVKLNNPIRSK
+275 LRDATVKLNNPKRSNIE
-290 ADKQSIIDQLN
+290 KQAIIDELN
-301 STYTGLKN
+301 STYKGLKN
-309 QLKGTDGQGLVNF
+309 QLKGTEGQGLVNF
-322 QTLKLDDAGNVVKLK
+322 QMLKLDDAGNVIKLK

-362 KEQAN
+362 KEQADE
-367 KIIDLGKR
+367 IIKLGKR
-375 KIDLDLIKR
+375 KIDLDLLKR

-396 PLRLD
+396 PLGLD

-414 GGIKSG
+414 GGVKSG

-427 NSQGLLSLMKRG
+427 NSEGLASLRNYATRTME
-439 MKI
+439 

>member
-1 MKFGPKETKELNQYL
+1 MSYL
-16 RTGRNLNREFM
+16 TRPGST
-27 TDAVVDEER
+27 EER
-36 TNFVLGGAAVKTM
+36 TNFVLGGAAIKGM
-49 KETVTAL
+49 RETVAAL
-56 TKNLNRLPTQNE
+56 TKNLDRLPTQDE
-68 IVQATGKAA
+68 IVKATGKAA

-86 GVDYLKPMSKKES
+86 GVDYLKPISKKES

-104 KKRTGVTEV
+104 KKPTGITTVTDDFV
-113 SDEIVEEFKDLK
+113 KNIKNLK
-125 ATHVS
+125 ATHIS
-130 PSIDTSKVGSKAFR
+130 PTIETSKAGSKSIR
-144 VKFSGPIKNDFKTIT
+144 VKFTGPIKNDFKDINL
-159 MPATKENLEI
+159 PATKENLNLVKSKI
-169 IKKQVDDIVTSN
+169 DDITKSAT
-181 VYKNKAKVFKS
+181 YKDKAKVFKG
-192 PVEQR
+192 PIEQR
-197 MIKRSKEAIYRKQ
+197 MIRRSMEAMYKKQ
-210 DPYGIYK
+210 DPHGVYK

-222 KTQKFPGTMS
+222 KTKKFPGTMS

-266 RIERLRNKA
+266 RIERLRNQV
-275 LRDAMVKLNNPIRSK
+275 LRDATVKLNNPKRSNIE
-290 ADKQSIIDQLN
+290 KQAIIDELN
-301 STYTGLKN
+301 STYKGLKN
-309 QLKGTDGQGLVNF
+309 QLKGTEGQGLVNF
-322 QTLKLDDAGNVVKLK
+322 QMLKLDDAGNVIKLK

-367 KIIDLGKR
+367 EIIKLGKR
-375 KIDLDLIKR
+375 KIDLDLLKR

-396 PLRLD
+396 PLGLD

-414 GGIKSG
+414 GGVKSG

-427 NSQGLLSLMKRG
+427 NSEGLASLRNYATRTME
-439 MKI
+439 

>member
-1 MKFGPKETKELNQYL
+1 MKISEYRQMMSYL
-16 RTGRNLNREFM
+16 TRPGST
-27 TDAVVDEER
+27 EER
-36 TNFVLGGAAVKTM
+36 TNFVLGGAAIKGM
-49 KETVTAL
+49 RETVTAL
-56 TKNLNRLPTQNE
+56 TKNLNRLPTQDE
-68 IVQATGKAA
+68 IVKATGKAA

-104 KKRTGVTEV
+104 KKPTGITTVTDDFV
-113 SDEIVEEFKDLK
+113 KNIKNLK
-125 ATHVS
+125 ATHIS
-130 PSIDTSKVGSKAFR
+130 PTIETSKAGSKSIR
-144 VKFSGPIKNDFKTIT
+144 VKFTGPIKNDFKDINL
-159 MPATKENLEI
+159 PATKENLNL
-169 IKKQVDDIVTSN
+169 IKSKIDDITKSAT
-181 VYKNKAKVFKS
+181 YKDKAKVFKG
-192 PVEQR
+192 PIEQR
-197 MIKRSKEAIYRKQ
+197 MIRRSMEAMYKKQ
-210 DPYGIYK
+210 DPHGVYK

-222 KTQKFPGTMS
+222 KTKKFPGTMS

-266 RIERLRNKA
+266 RIERLRNQV
-275 LRDAMVKLNNPIRSK
+275 LRDATVKLNNPKRSNIE
-290 ADKQSIIDQLN
+290 KQAIIDELN
-301 STYTGLKN
+301 STYKGLKN
-309 QLKGTDGQGLVNF
+309 QLKGTEGQGLVNF
-322 QTLKLDDAGNVVKLK
+322 QMLKLDDAGNVIKLK

-367 KIIDLGKR
+367 EIIKLGKR
-375 KIDLDLIKR
+375 KIDLDLLKR

-396 PLRLD
+396 PLGLD

-414 GGIKSG
+414 GGVKSG

-427 NSQGLLSLMKRG
+427 NSEGLASLRNYATRTME
-439 MKI
+439 

>member
-1 MKFGPKETKELNQYL
+1 MKISEYRQMMSYL
-16 RTGRNLNREFM
+16 TRPGST
-27 TDAVVDEER
+27 EER
-36 TNFVLGGAAVKTM
+36 TNFVLGGAAIKGM
-49 KETVTAL
+49 RETVTAL
-56 TKNLNRLPTQNE
+56 TKNLNRLPTQDE
-68 IVQATGKAA
+68 IVKATGKAA

-104 KKRTGVTEV
+104 KKPTGITTVTDDFV
-113 SDEIVEEFKDLK
+113 KNIKNLK
-125 ATHVS
+125 ATHIS
-130 PSIDTSKVGSKAFR
+130 PTIETSKAGSKSIR
-144 VKFSGPIKNDFKTIT
+144 VKFTGPIKNDFKDINL
-159 MPATKENLEI
+159 PATKENLNL
-169 IKKQVDDIVTSN
+169 IKSKIDDITKSAT
-181 VYKNKAKVFKS
+181 YKDKAKVFKG
-192 PVEQR
+192 PIEQR
-197 MIKRSKEAIYRKQ
+197 MIRRSMEAMYKKQ
-210 DPYGIYK
+210 DPHGVYK

-222 KTQKFPGTMS
+222 KTKKFPGTMS

-266 RIERLRNKA
+266 RIERLRNQV
-275 LRDAMVKLNNPIRSK
+275 LRDATVKLNNPKRSNIE
-290 ADKQSIIDQLN
+290 KQAIIDELN
-301 STYTGLKN
+301 STYKGLKN
-309 QLKGTDGQGLVNF
+309 QLKGTEGQGLVNF
-322 QTLKLDDAGNVVKLK
+322 QMLKLDDAGNVIKLK
-337 DVGFNPKKG
+337 DFGYNPKKG

-362 KEQAN
+362 KEQADE
-367 KIIDLGKR
+367 IIKLGKR
-375 KIDLDLIKR
+375 KIDLDLLKR

-396 PLRLD
+396 PLGLD

-414 GGIKSG
+414 GGVKSG

-427 NSQGLLSLMKRG
+427 NSEGLASLRNYATRTME
-439 MKI
+439 

>member
-1 MKFGPKETKELNQYL
+1 MKVSEYRQMMAYL
-16 RTGRNLNREFM
+16 TRPGST
-27 TDAVVDEER
+27 EER
-36 TNFVLGGAAVKTM
+36 TNFVLGGAAIKGM
-49 KETVTAL
+49 RETVAAL
-56 TKNLNRLPTQNE
+56 TKNLDRLPTQDE
-68 IVQATGKAA
+68 IVKATGKAA

-104 KKRTGVTEV
+104 KKPTGITTVTDDFV
-113 SDEIVEEFKDLK
+113 KNIKNLK
-125 ATHVS
+125 ATHIS
-130 PSIDTSKVGSKAFR
+130 PTIETSKAGSKSIR
-144 VKFSGPIKNDFKTIT
+144 VKFTGPIKNDFKDINL
-159 MPATKENLEI
+159 PATKENLNLVKSKI
-169 IKKQVDDIVTSN
+169 DDITKSAT
-181 VYKNKAKVFKS
+181 YKDKAKVFKG

-197 MIKRSKEAIYRKQ
+197 MIRRSMEAMYKKQ
-210 DPYGIYK
+210 DPHGVYK

-222 KTQKFPGTMS
+222 KTKKFPGTMS

-266 RIERLRNKA
+266 RIERLRNQV
-275 LRDAMVKLNNPIRSK
+275 LRDATVKLNNPKRSNIE
-290 ADKQSIIDQLN
+290 KQAIIDELN
-301 STYTGLKN
+301 STYKGLKN
-309 QLKGTDGQGLVNF
+309 QLKGTEGQGLVNF
-322 QTLKLDDAGNVVKLK
+322 QMLKLDDAGNVIKLK

-367 KIIDLGKR
+367 EIIKLGKR
-375 KIDLDLIKR
+375 KIDLDLLKR

-396 PLRLD
+396 PLGLD

-414 GGIKSG
+414 GGVKSG

-427 NSQGLLSLMKRG
+427 NSEGLASLRNYATRTME
-439 MKI
+439 

>member
-1 MKFGPKETKELNQYL
+1 MSYL
-16 RTGRNLNREFM
+16 TRPGST
-27 TDAVVDEER
+27 EER
-36 TNFVLGGAAVKTM
+36 TNFVLGGAAIKGM
-49 KETVTAL
+49 RETVTAL
-56 TKNLNRLPTQNE
+56 TKNLNRLPTQDE
-68 IVQATGKAA
+68 IVKATGKAA

-104 KKRTGVTEV
+104 KKPTGITTVTDDFV
-113 SDEIVEEFKDLK
+113 KNIKNLK
-125 ATHVS
+125 ATHIS
-130 PSIDTSKVGSKAFR
+130 PTIETSKAGSKSIR
-144 VKFSGPIKNDFKTIT
+144 VKFTGPIKNDFKDINL
-159 MPATKENLEI
+159 PATKENLNLVKSKI
-169 IKKQVDDIVTSN
+169 DDITKSAT
-181 VYKNKAKVFKS
+181 YKDKAKVFKG

-197 MIKRSKEAIYRKQ
+197 MIRRSMEAMYKKQ
-210 DPYGIYK
+210 DPHGVYK

-222 KTQKFPGTMS
+222 KTKKFPGTMS

-266 RIERLRNKA
+266 RIERLRNQV
-275 LRDAMVKLNNPIRSK
+275 LRDATVKLNNPKRSNIE
-290 ADKQSIIDQLN
+290 KQAIIDELN
-301 STYTGLKN
+301 STYKGLKN
-309 QLKGTDGQGLVNF
+309 QLKGTEGQGLVNF
-322 QTLKLDDAGNVVKLK
+322 QMLKLDDAGNVIKLK

-367 KIIDLGKR
+367 EIIKLGKR
-375 KIDLDLIKR
+375 KIDLDLLKR

-396 PLRLD
+396 PLGLD

-414 GGIKSG
+414 GGVKSG

-427 NSQGLLSLMKRG
+427 NSEGLASLRNYATRTME
-439 MKI
+439 